1 MSIREGTSDMATT
14 WSLSSQPL
22 SGDDLKSDIGEQ
34 GISRLVLVPILLV
47 EIHLRSKNSISMLAD
62 AVDSDQDN
70 SLLAWNLVR
79 TQVNLDWGWVQV

>member
-1 MSIREGTSDMATT
+1 
-14 WSLSSQPL
+14 
-22 SGDDLKSDIGEQ
+22 
-34 GISRLVLVPILLV
+34 LV